1 MAKTRGQ
8 KGLVERRL
16 EKEHRA
22 RTLGG
27 RDTKEKP
34 GGSSQALDTANQV
47 RDDDGLHRW
56 VTVKVVRRSIL
67 KIEMSRL
74 ADD

>member
-16 EKEHRA
+16 EEEHRV

-47 RDDDGLHRW
+47 RGRW
-56 VTVKVVRRSIL
+56 HEQVGGNEGSEKTDFEDRDVETCR
-67 KIEMSRL
+67 
-74 ADD
+74 

>member
-16 EKEHRA
+16 EEEHRA

-34 GGSSQALDTANQV
+34 GGSSQALDTANQA
-47 RDDDGLHRW
+47 RGRW
-56 VTVKVVRRSIL
+56 HEQVGGKKVVRRLIL